1 MNNAYLFLCLM
12 LMTLLGFTIW
22 RLIDTVVYLRDVI
35 KIKDQHINL
44 LTEHQ
49 EKQNMVMCEVF
60 DLLRND
66 GSKPN

>member
-1 MNNAYLFLCLM
+1 M